1 MARRPLPQPEVLT
14 PADVLRLVLA
24 LVMIPLGAAIV
35 IRTMSIRPTV
45 LGVLAGFCF
54 MGFGVYR
61 LWLGW
66 SRYRVYRREKRES
79 IK

>member
-1 MARRPLPQPEVLT
+1 MGRRPLPQPEVLT

-35 IRTMSIRPTV
+35 IRTMSTKPTA
-45 LGVLAGFCF
+45 LGVLAGFSF

-61 LWLGW
+61 LRLGW
-66 SRYRVYRREKRES
+66 GRYRVYRREKRENRR
-79 IK
+79 